1 MIRFKQKNPDLAFAP
16 NKSVNYLW
24 QQVNT
29 SGVDSDALA
38 FLTAT
43 SITDSTIVNAINTL
57 VTDLKGYGIWTKM
70 NAIWPFVGGTATT
83 HKFNLK
89 DPQDTN
95 AAFRLVFNGG
105 WVHSATGAKPNGTNA
120 WADTFLIP
128 NTVMPSGGDHLAY
141 YSRTNS
147 AKDIDY
153 VIGAENT
160 TIIGSP
166 TVLGLVAK
174 RNASLGAN
182 GRGFYATSNPSL
194 TYINALQDNSSRDT
208 RGLFLGIGS
217 ALNTY
222 YILNNNI
229 LASNSSLQTRVSRL
243 VESLPIGAFKV
254 NGNIGATAYTDKE
267 CAFASVGSDLSL
279 AEAANL
285 YTAVQAF
292 QTTLGRQ
299 V

>member
-1 MIRFKQKNPDLAFAP
+1 MMAGGVPLDPDA
-16 NKSVNYLW
+16 
-24 QQVNT
+24 Q
-29 SGVDSDALA
+29 A
-38 FLTAT
+38 FLTAAG
-43 SITDSTIVNAINTL
+43 ITDATITAAIDTL
-57 VTDLKGYGIWTKM
+57 VLDLKGYGIWTKM

-95 AAFRLVFNGG
+95 AAFRLVFTGG

-147 AKDIDY
+147 ANNIDY
-153 VIGAENT
+153 VIGGENS

-182 GRGFYATSNPSL
+182 GRGFYGTSNPSL
-194 TYINALQDNSSRDT
+194 TYRLALQDDPSRDT

-217 ALNTY
+217 TLNTY

-229 LASNSSLQTRVSRL
+229 LASNTTIQTFLSRL
-243 VESLPIGAFKV
+243 LESLSIGAIKN
-254 NGNIGATAYTDKE
+254 NGIIGATAYTDKE

>member
-1 MIRFKQKNPDLAFAP
+1 MIRFKQKNISYPAP
-16 NKSVNYLW
+16 TKTINYLW

-292 QTTLGRQ
+292 QTALGRQ

>member
-1 MIRFKQKNPDLAFAP
+1 MRRLRLQMMAGGLDP
-16 NKSVNYLW
+16 V
-24 QQVNT
+24 
-29 SGVDSDALA
+29 GA
-38 FLTAT
+38 FLAAT
-43 SITDSTIVNAINTL
+43 GITDATIISALNTL
-57 VTDLKGYGIWTKM
+57 YADLVTYGIWGKM
-70 NAIWPFVGGTATT
+70 KAIYPFVGGTAAT
-83 HKFNLK
+83 HKFNFK
-89 DPQDTN
+89 DPKDTN
-95 AAFRLVFNGG
+95 AAFRLVFSGG
-105 WVHSATGAKPNGTNA
+105 WTHSATGAKPNGTNA

-147 AKDIDY
+147 ANNLDY
-153 VIGAENT
+153 VIGAENSA
-160 TIIGSP
+160 IIGSF

-174 RNASLGAN
+174 RNSALGAN
-182 GRGFYATSNPSL
+182 GRGFYTTSNPSL
-194 TYINALQDNSSRDT
+194 TYRFALQDDSSRDT

-229 LASNSSLQTRVSRL
+229 LASNTTVQSYLSRL
-243 VESLPIGAFKV
+243 VESLVIGAFKV
-254 NGNIGATAYTDKE
+254 NGNISPSGYTDKE